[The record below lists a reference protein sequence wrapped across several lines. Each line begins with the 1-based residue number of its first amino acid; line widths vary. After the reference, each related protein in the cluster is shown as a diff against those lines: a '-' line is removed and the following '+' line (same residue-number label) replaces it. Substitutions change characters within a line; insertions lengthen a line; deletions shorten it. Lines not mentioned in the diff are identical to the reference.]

1 MTIAKVATASE
12 NTPQPLLRVRDAV
25 GLIIGIVVGAGIFS
39 APSLVAA
46 NAGSPGGML
55 LSWVVGGLIALAGA
69 MCYAELA
76 AAHPHSGGDYH
87 YLKLAFGRNI
97 SFLFAWARLTVIPT
111 GSIALLAYVFGDYA
125 SQIYQ
130 LGERSSAIYA
140 ALVVALLTGVN
151 IAGLRQGKGTQ
162 NLLTI
167 VEVLGVSLVIIAG
180 LLLLP
185 SPAPAEPGPILSA
198 SANWGLVLIFVMLTY
213 GGWNE
218 AAYIS
223 AELRGPRHNIARALF
238 LSIAIITCLYV
249 LINFAYWN
257 ALGLT
262 DMGQSEAVAADT
274 MRRAMGEQGAQLV
287 SLLVAISALTSANAT
302 ILMGARTTYAFGRD
316 VPLFSALGRWQGSAP
331 VNALL
336 AQGGIALALVF
347 LGSLT
352 RTGFQ
357 TMVEY
362 TAPVFW
368 FFFLLTGLSLFV
380 LRIREPNTPRPF
392 RVPLYPL
399 TPIVFVLTSAY
410 LLYASIMHTGIGA
423 LVGIAVLAAGVP
435 VLVYCRTRSR
445 QPAY

>member
-1 MTIAKVATASE
+1 MTPATTHD
-12 NTPQPLLRVRDAV
+12 TPQPLLRVRDAV

-46 NAGSPGGML
+46 NAGSGATML
-55 LSWVVGGLIALAGA
+55 LAWVVGGLISLAGA

-76 AAHPHSGGDYH
+76 TMHPHPGGDYH
-87 YLKLAFGRNI
+87 YLKLAFGRSI

-125 SQIYQ
+125 TQIYD
-130 LGERSSAIYA
+130 LGGRSSAIYA
-140 ALVVALLTGVN
+140 ACVVVVLTALN
-151 IAGLRQGKGTQ
+151 IAGVRQGKWTQ
-162 NLLTI
+162 NLLTVI
-167 VEVLGVSLVIIAG
+167 EVLGVALIIVAG
-180 LLLLP
+180 LLLVP
-185 SPAPAEPGPILSA
+185 SAPSSA
-198 SANWGLVLIFVMLTY
+198 SDAAVSSSASWGLVLIFVMLTY

-223 AELRGPRHNIARALF
+223 AEVEGARRNIVRALF
-238 LSIAIITCLYV
+238 ISIAVITALYV
-249 LINFAYWN
+249 LINFAYLH
-257 ALGLT
+257 ALGLKGMSET
-262 DMGQSEAVAADT
+262 EAVAADV
-274 MRRAMGEQGAQLV
+274 MRLSLGERGAQLV
-287 SLLVAISALTSANAT
+287 SVFVAISALTSANAT
-302 ILMGARTTYAFGRD
+302 ILMGARTTFAFGRD
-316 VPLFSALGRWQGSAP
+316 FHIFSALGRWRGGSP

-336 AQGGIALALVF
+336 TQGGIALALVL
-347 LGSLT
+347 LGSIT
-352 RTGFQ
+352 RSGFA

-380 LRIREPNTPRPF
+380 LRAREPDTPRPF

-399 TPIVFVLTSAY
+399 TPIVFCLTSAY

-423 LVGIAVLAAGVP
+423 LVGVAVLAVGVP
-435 VLVYCRTRSR
+435 VLWYARMKTR